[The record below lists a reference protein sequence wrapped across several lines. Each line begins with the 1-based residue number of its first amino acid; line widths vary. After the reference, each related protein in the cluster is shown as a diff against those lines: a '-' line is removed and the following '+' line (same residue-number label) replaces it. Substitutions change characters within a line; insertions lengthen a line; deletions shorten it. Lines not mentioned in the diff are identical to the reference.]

1 MKVSA
6 ASCANLCEN
15 TALLFICVEMYG
27 LVMHYSTSGDA
38 VACGRT
44 GNNLSLTAD
53 ADKVDCKS
61 CQRSLVKAE
70 AVPAKKA
77 TPSLAELRKQ
87 RLASQAP
94 QASQVQATTFCFK
107 ANWRVRLA
115 AQPDR
120 CRLPRGVAPQAFV

>member
-1 MKVSA
+1 
-6 ASCANLCEN
+6 
-15 TALLFICVEMYG
+15 
-27 LVMHYSTSGDA
+27 MHYSISNDS
-38 VACGRT
+38 VACGRN
-44 GNNLSLTAD
+44 GSNLSSTSE

-61 CQRSLVKAE
+61 CQRSLVKVDA
-70 AVPAKKA
+70 APVKKA

-87 RLASQAP
+87 R
-94 QASQVQATTFCFK
+94 QASQVKAASYCFK